1 MKSLFYKNKN
11 KEMIKTSNLG
21 KNYVLALRKKYE
33 AEMLEAEANLA
44 LYVNNLTGIGEHSDL
59 LEEHDKWV
67 EAWVN
72 AKDKLEAT
80 IELFDLSE
88 KI

>member
-1 MKSLFYKNKN
+1 
-11 KEMIKTSNLG
+11 MIETSKLG
-21 KNYVLALRKKYE
+21 KNYILALTRKYE

-44 LYVNNLTGIGEHSDL
+44 LYVQNLAAIGEHSDL

-67 EAWVN
+67 ENWVT
-72 AKDKLEAT
+72 AKDKLEAVN
-80 IELFDLSE
+80 ILFDLSE

>member
-1 MKSLFYKNKN
+1 
-11 KEMIKTSNLG
+11 MIETSKLG
-21 KNYVLALRKKYE
+21 RNYVLALKKKYE

-67 EAWVN
+67 ENWVN
-72 AKDKLEAT
+72 AKDKLEAVNT
-80 IELFDLSE
+80 LFDLSE

>member
-1 MKSLFYKNKN
+1 
-11 KEMIKTSNLG
+11 MIQTTRLG
-21 KNYVLALRKKYE
+21 RNYVLALKKKYE
-33 AEMLEAEANLA
+33 AEMLEAEANLD

-72 AKDKLEAT
+72 AKDKLEAVNS
-80 IELFDLSE
+80 LFDLSE